1 MVRTETQLG
10 ARPRVSII
18 LPYLNNYRVP
28 LLQALDTK
36 LADQG
41 ITLDVATG
49 TPEGVDVARGDGA
62 TGYPTRALRKLGV
75 PTPKGAVYIRRLDET
90 IRSADLVVV
99 EHAIKNLD
107 SHALLFRPRT
117 SAKVAIWGHGRTI
130 TKPQS
135 ALENRV
141 QRAMIGRADWYFGY
155 TPGSVTRA
163 TEMGMPADRCTNVQN
178 TVDTDHLKALRRQH
192 PRETGALWPALY
204 VGGLDESKRLDFLL
218 DAGRRVHA
226 QDRRFRLIIVGNGR
240 DRDKVEAAAA
250 REEWCT
256 YLGNF
261 PLADNFAP
269 VKDAHVILM
278 PGRVGLAA
286 VDSFAIEAP
295 IVTTDWAWHAPEFEY
310 LTPQNSITTADTV
323 DDYAYRILDL
333 MRSPATVADLQQQC
347 ARTAELLSI
356 DDMATRFADGVV
368 SVLDSTRR
376 TRL

>member
-10 ARPRVSII
+10 ARPSVSII
-18 LPYLNNYRVP
+18 LPYLNSYRVP
-28 LLQALDTK
+28 LLQALDSK
-36 LADQG
+36 LTDQG

-62 TGYPTRALRKLGV
+62 TGYATRELRKLGV
-75 PTPKGAVYIRRLDET
+75 PTSKGRLYIRRLDDR
-90 IRSADLVVV
+90 IRRADLVVV

-117 SAKVAIWGHGRTI
+117 TKVAIWGHGKTI

-135 ALENRV
+135 TLENRV

-163 TEMGMPADRCTNVQN
+163 TQMGMPADRCTNVQN
-178 TVDTDHLKALRRQH
+178 TVDTEHLKTLRREH
-192 PRETGALWPALY
+192 PRTTGAEWPALY

-218 DAGRRVHA
+218 EAGRRVHG
-226 QDRRFRLIIVGNGR
+226 QDPRFRLIVVGNGR
-240 DRDKVEAAAA
+240 DRAKVEAAA

-261 PLADNFAP
+261 PLAENFPA
-269 VKDAHVILM
+269 VKDTHVILM

-295 IVTTDWAWHAPEFEY
+295 IVTTDWVWHAPEFEY
-310 LTPQNSITTADTV
+310 LTTQNSITTADTV

-333 MRSPATVADLQQQC
+333 MRSPATLAGLQQQC
-347 ARTAELLSI
+347 ARTAERLSI

-376 TRL
+376 ARL

>member
-1 MVRTETQLG
+1 MVRTETMVG

-18 LPYLNNYRVP
+18 LPYLNSYRVP

-41 ITLDVATG
+41 IALDVATG

-62 TGYPTRALRKLGV
+62 TGYPTRELRKLGV
-75 PTPKGAVYIRRLDET
+75 PTPKGAVYIRRLDKT
-90 IRSADLVVV
+90 IRSADVVIV

-141 QRAMIGRADWYFGY
+141 QRAMIARADWYFGY
-155 TPGSVTRA
+155 TPGSVARA
-163 TEMGMPADRCTNVQN
+163 NQMGMPADRCTNVQN

-192 PRETGALWPALY
+192 PRAGGAEWPALY

-218 DAGRRVHA
+218 EAGRRIHA
-226 QDRRFRLIIVGNGR
+226 QDPRFRLIVVGNGR
-240 DRDKVEAAAA
+240 DRGKVETAA

-261 PLADNFAP
+261 PLADNFYA
-269 VKDAHVILM
+269 VKDCNAILM

-295 IVTTDWAWHAPEFEY
+295 IVTTDWTWHAPEFEY
-310 LTPQNSITTADTV
+310 LTTQNSITTADTV

-333 MRSPATVADLQQQC
+333 MRSPTALADLQQQC
-347 ARTAELLSI
+347 AHTAEQLSI
-356 DDMATRFADGVV
+356 EDMATRFADGVV
-368 SVLDSTRR
+368 SVLDSKRR